1 MQQVGDKAIFF
12 ILTRESSFNLEAPT
26 DFVHCSSFLTR
37 RDCKDSIVLHGF
49 RLLKCLSSSKSLK
62 NVI

>member
-1 MQQVGDKAIFF
+1 MQQVGNKAISF
-12 ILTRESSFNLEAPT
+12 ILTRESSFDLEAPT
-26 DFVHCSSFLTR
+26 DFVHCSPFLTR
-37 RDCKDSIVLHGF
+37 HDYKDSTVLHGF